1 MNKHMLK
8 FAAIDADL
16 KNLGVK
22 DNTLLRF
29 ARRFE
34 AKIKPMREN
43 LTQELRASNDP
54 DTTMRAWIRVYLL
67 NPLIEKF
74 TSPSLDDQFVPNN
87 KSMLIMQAHN
97 TTREQVAERKR
108 ERAIMWV
115 QTLSADYVNF
125 PEFSYTMLRGVADRF
140 DVTSSSPA
148 DVPDNGLVAS
158 VLTHFLETAD
168 QAAERVEGNSS
179 GGVDP
184 DDAELSEA
192 SRQVSLAQ
200 YALQQWDSQKPQADQ
215 VSAEAM
221 NAWRQTRQQLDRDL
235 DIAKKRDRVLGA
247 RFSLVGQ
254 DLYDLYVVE
263 RVDKNIR
270 DQQYEKDVERKAEKW
285 KKVPQVGQTNEE
297 FPDENSKITWL
308 HKIFMGGRVCIRQQW
323 GYEQYAR
330 SGPIWVLLDESGAR
344 GLAAIAF
351 QGNKCIHM
359 QNRENSEPQE
369 YVDEISAFMKIHPE
383 YKYDNEEMQTGSR
396 YISLIRWIEE
406 TSIANKMLDDPAQC
420 ISVAFSNH
428 PKSSIA
434 MAKLV
439 NWNESQ
445 WNRFVKP
452 WLLKKIGGNDE
463 DVESGLSAIHK
474 LLVNGQRTYQAF
486 KSVIDS
492 LGDLIERK
500 LPIIPAYLEYVRMK
514 GERRPAFEEKMN
526 MNALN
531 RANVLAAQAR
541 AFNGITAEIKEE
553 ILKHEGVFHEYMYH
567 PDAPAFKGPELVGFV
582 ASFRNNPQRALDVI
596 LKMHRAHINP
606 SGIAPILIPYLKLD
620 PHAAATYAVYILQG
634 RFIEGEAAIS
644 RDKGA
649 TAQYAAMLLHNFQN
663 QIFRMK
669 LPKPI
674 MDAAQDL
681 YEHRWNRDE
690 RELEHVQ

>member
-1 MNKHMLK
+1 MLK
-8 FAAIDADL
+8 FAGIDTDL

-29 ARRFE
+29 SRRFE

-54 DTTMRAWIRVYLL
+54 DTTMRAWIRVNLL

-97 TTREQVAERKR
+97 TTREQVAARKR
-108 ERAIMWV
+108 ESAIMWA
-115 QTLSADYVNF
+115 QTLSRADYVNF
-125 PEFSYTMLRGVADRF
+125 PEFSYTMLRGIADRF
-140 DVTSSSPA
+140 DVKTSSTA
-148 DVPDNGLVAS
+148 NVPDNGLVGS

-184 DDAELSEA
+184 GFSDELAEA
-192 SRQVSLAQ
+192 SRQVALATS
-200 YALQQWDSQKPQADQ
+200 ALQQLDSQKPQADQ
-215 VSAEAM
+215 VSAETM
-221 NAWRQTRQQLDRDL
+221 NAWRQTRQQLEHDL
-235 DIAKKRDRVLGA
+235 DIAKRRDRLLGA
-247 RFSLVGQ
+247 RFSLTGQ
-254 DLYDLYVVE
+254 DLYELYVVE
-263 RVDKNIR
+263 SADKNK
-270 DQQYEKDVERKAEKW
+270 QQEKVVEETVGRW
-285 KKVPQVGQTNEE
+285 KQVPQVGQTNEE

-308 HKIFMGGRVCIRQQW
+308 HKMFMGGRVCIKERW
-323 GYEQYAR
+323 GYETYAK
-330 SGPIWVLLDESGAR
+330 SGPIWVLLDQSGAR

-351 QGNKCIHM
+351 QGNKCFHM
-359 QNRENSEPQE
+359 ENRENSEPQE

-383 YKYDNEEMQTGSR
+383 YKYDNEEMQTGR
-396 YISLIRWIEE
+396 RHISLIRWVEE

-439 NWNESQ
+439 NWNEGR

-452 WLLKKIGGNDE
+452 WLLNKLHGNDE
-463 DVESGLSAIHK
+463 DVESGLSAIHQ
-474 LLVNGQRTYQAF
+474 LLVHGQRTYQAF
-486 KSVIDS
+486 KSVIDA
-492 LGDLIERK
+492 LGDLIDRK

>member
-67 NPLIEKF
+67 NPLIDKF
-74 TSPSLDDQFVPNN
+74 TSPVADNQFIPNA
-87 KSMLIMQAHN
+87 KSIKIMNEHN
-97 TTREQVAERKR
+97 ITREQVAERKR

-115 QTLSADYVNF
+115 QILSADYVNF
-125 PEFSYTMLRGVADRF
+125 PEFSYSMIRAVADKF

-179 GGVDP
+179 GVANP

-235 DIAKKRDRVLGA
+235 DMAKKRDRVLA
-247 RFSLVGQ
+247 SRFSLVGQ
-254 DLYDLYVVE
+254 DLYELYVVE

-270 DQQYEKDVERKAEKW
+270 DQQDEKDVERKAEKW
-285 KKVPQVGQTNEE
+285 KKVPQVGQANEE
-297 FPDENSKITWL
+297 FPDENSKIKWL
-308 HKIFMGGRVCIRQQW
+308 ADRFITGKVCIRQQW

-351 QGNKCIHM
+351 SGNECIHM
-359 QNRENSEPQE
+359 QNSENSEPQE
-369 YVDEISAFMKIHPE
+369 YVNEISAFMKKHPE
-383 YKYDNEEMQTGSR
+383 YKYDNEGMQTGSR
-396 YISLIRWIEE
+396 SISLIKWIDE
-406 TSIANKMLDDPAQC
+406 TNIANKILDDPVQC

-500 LPIIPAYLEYVRMK
+500 LPIIPTYIEYVRMR

-526 MNALN
+526 MNPLN

-541 AFNGITAEIKEE
+541 AFNGITDEIKKE
-553 ILKHEGVFHEYMYH
+553 ILKHEGVFQEYMYH
-567 PDAPAFKGPELVGFV
+567 PDAPPFKGPELVAFV
-582 ASFRNNPQRALDVI
+582 ASFRSNPQRALDAI
-596 LKMHRAHINP
+596 LKMASLHTIP
-606 SGIAPILIPYLKLD
+606 SGIAPILRPYLKLD
-620 PHAAATYAVYILQG
+620 PHAAVTYAVYILKG
-634 RFIEGEAAIS
+634 RFIEGEQAIS
-644 RDKGA
+644 RDRST
-649 TAQYAAMLLHNFQN
+649 TAQYAAMLINNFQN
-663 QIFRMK
+663 QALRMK

-674 MDAAQDL
+674 EKAVHEL
-681 YEHRWNRDE
+681 YDHKWNRDG
-690 RELEHVQ
+690 RELEHVE